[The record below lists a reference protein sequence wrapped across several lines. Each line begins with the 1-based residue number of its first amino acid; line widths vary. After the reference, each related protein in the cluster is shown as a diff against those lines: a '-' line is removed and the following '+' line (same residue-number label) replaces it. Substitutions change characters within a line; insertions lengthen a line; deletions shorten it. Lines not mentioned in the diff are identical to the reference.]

1 MQIIVSLNRVRCG
14 SYVQAPLMG
23 VLFIQWQYA
32 RGKILKLFL
41 NWKLPVQDNLIKGIL
56 ALELSLRIYFCY
68 ADLDYGQQLGGT
80 GNFAYTLCECRLLS

>member
-1 MQIIVSLNRVRCG
+1 
-14 SYVQAPLMG
+14 
-23 VLFIQWQYA
+23 
-32 RGKILKLFL
+32 
-41 NWKLPVQDNLIKGIL
+41 LPVQDNLIKGIL